1 MLQAKACTC
10 TFPDLC
16 MPLQASANV
25 LAIAEN
31 FYYLTKTS
39 HIMQAARAT
48 SENLDKAKV
57 AVHDIASSRNAHEA
71 SSRMWTLWRHAE
83 RGTFMTALGR
93 MLVRMYTMISP
104 LLLLQCSTHQL
115 SPDQWSLNDW
125 QALEHNSIS
134 APARHVSRSLC
145 QGVQPDQLLTA
156 FQRDSFHEQVCLYFV
171 NLVLED
177 YENYNFWHTPDMLER
192 RNMYPHRF
200 SPIRE
205 TFHVPV
211 PRPAHAY
218 SVSVVRDIC
227 LEGSVTDQIR
237 SKCSQPYYSVRAR
250 PAL

>member
-1 MLQAKACTC
+1 MAQAFVTHGSATNPSSKLPGLQLDANTLHKLKEQALRKVKMLQAKACTC
-10 TFPDLC
+10 TFLDLC

-57 AVHDIASSRNAHEA
+57 AVHDVASSRNAHEA

-93 MLVRMYTMISP
+93 MLVRIYTMISP
-104 LLLLQCSTHQL
+104 LLLLHCSTHQL

-134 APARHVSRSLC
+134 APARHVS
-145 QGVQPDQLLTA
+145 
-156 FQRDSFHEQVCLYFV
+156 
-171 NLVLED
+171 
-177 YENYNFWHTPDMLER
+177 
-192 RNMYPHRF
+192 
-200 SPIRE
+200 
-205 TFHVPV
+205 
-211 PRPAHAY
+211 
-218 SVSVVRDIC
+218 
-227 LEGSVTDQIR
+227 
-237 SKCSQPYYSVRAR
+237 
-250 PAL
+250 